1 MAIQKSLETE
11 TKFFKT
17 QTSFRSW
24 LEKNH
29 EKKTELWIGFHKKG
43 SGLKAMDYKEALDE
57 VLCFGWVDGLK
68 GTLDEDSYRIRFTPR
83 KAKSLW
89 SKVNIGHV
97 ERLTR
102 EGKMT
107 TNGIARVEEAKAD
120 GRWDNSYASSSTANM
135 PDEFLKALA
144 KNKKAKAFYGTLNKS
159 QIYSMYFRIHNAKKP
174 ETKLRWIERIVLMLE
189 KGETFHSLKGRDLNV
204 PAHPQSFT

>member
-1 MAIQKSLETE
+1 VAIQKSSDTE

-29 EKKTELWIGFHKKG
+29 EKKSELWIGFHKKG
-43 SGLKAMDYKEALDE
+43 SGLTAMDYKEALDE
-57 VLCFGWVDGLK
+57 ALCFGWVDGLK
-68 GTLDEDSYRIRFTPR
+68 GTLNDDSYRIRFTPR
-83 KAKSLW
+83 KSKSLW
-89 SKVNIGHV
+89 SKVNIGHI
-97 ERLTR
+97 ERLTQ

-107 TNGIARVEEAKAD
+107 PSGIARVEEAKAD
-120 GRWDNSYASSSTANM
+120 GRWDNSYASSSTATM

-144 KNKKAKAFYGTLNKS
+144 KNKKAKAFYATLNKS

-174 ETKLRWIERIVLMLE
+174 ETKLRWIKRIVLMLE
-189 KGETFHSLKGRDLNV
+189 KGETFHML
-204 PAHPQSFT
+204 